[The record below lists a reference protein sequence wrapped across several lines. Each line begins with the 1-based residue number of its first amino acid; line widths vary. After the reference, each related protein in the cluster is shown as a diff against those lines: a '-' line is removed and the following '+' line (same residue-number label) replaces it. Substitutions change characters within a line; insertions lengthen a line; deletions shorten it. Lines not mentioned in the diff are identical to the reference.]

1 MDRGF
6 KLFGVR
12 VSESPS
18 SPSTLCSSSAVA
30 AVMIRK
36 SLSMGNLSSY
46 GEASST
52 APPSDEQQND
62 LLGESL
68 DGYASDDLVHTN
80 SSSRERKKGIPWTE
94 EEHRLFLLGLQ
105 KLGKGDWRGI
115 SQNFVKSRTP
125 TQVASHAQK
134 HFLRRSNLNKRR
146 RRSSLFDI
154 TADEVSSLHEE
165 LASEELGFEP
175 ADVCSGVHDIRS
187 SHGFSFS
194 DSRREAALLST
205 YAYPVGGFPIP
216 LKPFPRSCLPMSVPE
231 IAEEVSEEGEVE
243 SMEGCETG
251 EVRKDTPSADIS
263 AMDLVP
269 DGNDQA
275 LNHHLGPPFPLFPMW
290 SGPGLPWPLDSKV
303 LKPTPIIPTP
313 SSLAAA
319 AAEDSTNLSESS
331 YIGSSRPVMEP
342 TPLSYKLLQEGS
354 RYSAFHSTSSVG
366 SSEL

>member
-18 SPSTLCSSSAVA
+18 SPSTLCSSSAVS

-36 SLSMGNLSSY
+36 SLSMGNLC
-46 GEASST
+46 EASST
-52 APPSDEQQND
+52 APPSDEQQNGT
-62 LLGESL
+62 LGESL

-115 SQNFVKSRTP
+115 SRNFVKSRTP

-154 TADEVSSLHEE
+154 TADKVSSLDEE
-165 LASEELGFEP
+165 LASQELGFEP

-187 SHGFSFS
+187 SHGFSIS
-194 DSRREAALLST
+194 DRRREAALLST
-205 YAYPVGGFPIP
+205 FAYPVGGFPNP
-216 LKPFPRSCLPMSVPE
+216 MKPSFTRSCLPVSVPE
-231 IAEEVSEEGEVE
+231 IAEEVSEEGEAE
-243 SMEGCETG
+243 SMEGCETS
-251 EVRKDTPSADIS
+251 EVRKDTPSAGIS

-275 LNHHLGPPFPLFPMW
+275 LNRHLGPPFPLFPMW
-290 SGPGLPWPLDSKV
+290 SGPGLPWSLDSKV

-319 AAEDSTNLSESS
+319 AAEDSTKLSESS
-331 YIGSSRPVMEP
+331 YVGSSRAVMEP